1 MGAVEQTQPYQRKAV
16 GMERQ
21 QIVDMD
27 WGNYYKGEFTPLRA
41 KSNWAGGDLGARQR
55 EGGKKTKS
63 QELQFEET
71 IPKEENLV

>member
-55 EGGKKTKS
+55 EGGKKQKA
-63 QELQFEET
+63 
-71 IPKEENLV
+71 KNYNLKKQYLKKKT